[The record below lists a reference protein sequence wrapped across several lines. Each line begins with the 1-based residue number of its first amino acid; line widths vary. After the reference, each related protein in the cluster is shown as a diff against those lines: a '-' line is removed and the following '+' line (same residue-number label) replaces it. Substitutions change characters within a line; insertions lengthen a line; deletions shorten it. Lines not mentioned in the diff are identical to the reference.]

1 MDCQWDEW
9 LASLR
14 QFGAPPRCFHLYS
27 FIGTPALLER
37 VPEDLSLYGLG
48 EVRVGPRKM
57 TPADQSMR
65 KSIQDLVSSIDP
77 NVRVEPEVEDVSYF
91 RPFDVCD

>member
-1 MDCQWDEW
+1 MWIGPTFVLLESSIIC
-9 LASLR
+9 L
-14 QFGAPPRCFHLYS
+14 
-27 FIGTPALLER
+27 GTPALLDR

-65 KSIQDLVSSIDP
+65 KSIQELVSSIDP
-77 NVRVEPEVEDVSYF
+77 NVKVEPEVEDVS
-91 RPFDVCD
+91 